1 MAKPITSTVQ
11 NTSAASAAV
20 TTMWLVTV
28 KAPGI
33 MPSMLAAKMNMNSE
47 NTKGKYFMPLW
58 PVLSRSMP
66 ATNSWLI
73 SATDWMRVGTSERA
87 RIDTM

>member
-1 MAKPITSTVQ
+1 M
-11 NTSAASAAV
+11 
-20 TTMWLVTV
+20 
-28 KAPGI
+28 
-33 MPSMLAAKMNMNSE
+33 KMNSV

-58 PVLSRSMP
+58 PALSRSMP

-73 SATDWMRVGTSERA
+73 SATDCMRVGTSERA